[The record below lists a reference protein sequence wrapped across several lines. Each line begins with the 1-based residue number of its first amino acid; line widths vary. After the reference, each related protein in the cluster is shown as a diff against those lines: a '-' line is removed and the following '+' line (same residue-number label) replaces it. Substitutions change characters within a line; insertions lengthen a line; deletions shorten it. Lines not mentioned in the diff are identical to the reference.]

1 MCYECRFFISCVAN
15 PELDGVHVVFGQLIE
30 GFDVL
35 DGIEAQ
41 GMDGDG
47 ATLRRIVIAECGE
60 LK

>member
-1 MCYECRFFISCVAN
+1 MAN